1 MTHTVDNNFYLD
13 KIWFQCENSD
23 CLKWRLL
30 LREDVTYVDV
40 KKPWYCHM
48 NSDPWYNK
56 CSVPEE
62 VFPEESQFHKSGLK
76 VVYSQLPLGS
86 LVWAKST
93 NWPSWPGIVCP
104 DPSTGEYRIY
114 DSDGYV
120 GKYHVEFLGNPRTRS
135 WASVK
140 HIDAY
145 HGRAVN
151 RIKLKK
157 GGRWY
162 ENAVE
167 EGNEMLTLTCE
178 DRLQKCQLTVKNTIQ
193 RILKDTAAN
202 ENDRVAK
209 SKITRPRKGCK
220 PLQKRS
226 HAGRNRFF
234 VGGNK
239 RKRDICHSF
248 QTADMSDMLTE
259 DKLVSQAEELLKD
272 LEGILKQVTD
282 PAMKAQASQPDTQ
295 KNTGKKVS
303 NCATVILEEGR
314 SEKHIQDTED
324 CIVIDGITFKTV
336 DCIEE
341 VTDQFREIDALMAEL
356 DDCL

>member
-151 RIKLKK
+151 R
-157 GGRWY
+157 
-162 ENAVE
+162 
-167 EGNEMLTLTCE
+167 
-178 DRLQKCQLTVKNTIQ
+178 
-193 RILKDTAAN
+193 
-202 ENDRVAK
+202 
-209 SKITRPRKGCK
+209 KGCK